1 MECIYKA
8 FFQIQSILPI
18 YYSHSHLPL
27 NVIQFPDKNITPI
40 GAHKTL
46 WVIKMYD
53 KIFILISKNFD
64 FNFYFYFHFNSKI

>member
-1 MECIYKA
+1 MESTIKHSCLWSITNMECIYKA

-27 NVIQFPDKNITPI
+27 NVIQFPDKNITPT

-46 WVIKMYD
+46 WVIKM
-53 KIFILISKNFD
+53 
-64 FNFYFYFHFNSKI
+64 